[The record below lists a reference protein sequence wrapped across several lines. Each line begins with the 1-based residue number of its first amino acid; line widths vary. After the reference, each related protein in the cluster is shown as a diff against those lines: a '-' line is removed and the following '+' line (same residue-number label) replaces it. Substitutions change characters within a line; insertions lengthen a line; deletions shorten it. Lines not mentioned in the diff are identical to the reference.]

1 VQRAIDMDSS
11 LFDRRKFIGKSG
23 QLMAAVALSK
33 TLSARAAQQPRGEM
47 QPGWGAVDG
56 VMEAVMARDSMAG
69 ASLAIAHQGHMVV
82 ERGYGLANV
91 AQHHPVRLHT
101 LFSIA
106 SVTKAITAAGIM
118 HLVERGRLS
127 LDARLVDVLGD
138 LQMATRIAD
147 PRFKSITVRQVLY
160 HAGGFPNRTKTAP
173 RLEHELHMEE
183 EADSE
188 SAVVTY
194 RALMRQRLDF
204 APGSTHRYSNSG
216 FLVLRLVLEHAAG
229 ESYEPYVHD
238 KLLVPSGAG
247 RMHLE
252 KEGHYE
258 PDEAHRYQAGG
269 KHPARRLVANWLA
282 SAGDLVRF
290 VTGLDGTGQCTL
302 LSKSTLATMLSP
314 PPPPIKPGRDGG
326 HVGMGWDSVHQVP
339 SGYRFSKNGGKPG
352 IQAWLEHLEF
362 GVDWALIFNTS
373 PPEGRHTIGEVRGQ
387 MLKIFEGEVGAE
399 PKGKAARGG
408 Q

>member
-1 VQRAIDMDSS
+1 MDASP
-11 LFDRRKFIGKSG
+11 FDRRKFISKAG
-23 QLMAAVALSK
+23 QFMAGLAVSK
-33 TLSARAAQQPRGEM
+33 ACSARAAQQPRGEI
-47 QPGWGAVDG
+47 QSGWGAVDG

-69 ASLAIAHQGHMVV
+69 ASLAIAHQGRMVV

-91 AQHHPVRLHT
+91 AQHHPVRPHT

-118 HLVERGRLS
+118 HLVEGGKLS
-127 LDARLVDVLGD
+127 LDARLVDILGD
-138 LQMATRIAD
+138 LQSGTRIVD

-173 RLEHELHMEE
+173 HSEHELHLEDE
-183 EADSE
+183 PDSE
-188 SAVVTY
+188 SAAETY
-194 RALMRQRLDF
+194 RALMRERLDF

-216 FLVLRLVLEHAAG
+216 FIVLRLVLEHAAG

-238 KLLVPSGAG
+238 NILAPSGAG

-290 VTGLDGTGQCTL
+290 LTALDGTGERPL

-326 HVGMGWDSVHQVP
+326 HVGMGWDSVHQFP
-339 SGYRFSKNGGKPG
+339 GGYRFSKNGGKPG

-362 GVDWALIFNTS
+362 GVDWAVIFNTS

-387 MLKIFEGEVGAE
+387 MLKIFEGMVGAGE
-399 PKGKAARGG
+399 RNGKAARGAR
-408 Q
+408 

>member
-1 VQRAIDMDSS
+1 MDASR
-11 LFDRRKFIGKSG
+11 FGRRKFIGKTG
-23 QLMAAVALSK
+23 EFMAVLAL
-33 TLSARAAQQPRGEM
+33 TRTCSARAAQQPRGEM

-56 VMEAVMARDSMAG
+56 VMEAVMARDSLAG
-69 ASLAIAHQGHMVV
+69 ASLAIAHQGQMVV

-91 AQHHPVRLHT
+91 AEHHPVRPHT

-118 HLVERGRLS
+118 HLVERGKLS
-127 LDARLVDVLGD
+127 LDARLVDVLSD
-138 LQMATRIAD
+138 LQSGTRIAD
-147 PRFKSITVRQVLY
+147 PRFRTITVRQVLY
-160 HAGGFPNRTKTAP
+160 HAGGLPDRVKMGP
-173 RLEHELHMEE
+173 HSEHELHLD

-188 SAVVTY
+188 SAVQTY
-194 RALMRQRLDF
+194 RALMRERLDF

-216 FLVLRLVLEHAAG
+216 FIVLRLVLEHAAG

-290 VTGLDGTGQCTL
+290 ITGLDGTGERAL

-314 PPPPIKPGRDGG
+314 PPPPIKPGKDGG
-326 HVGMGWDSVHQVP
+326 HVGMGWDSVHQFP
-339 SGYRFSKNGGKPG
+339 GGYRFSKNGGKPG
-352 IQAWLEHLEF
+352 IQAWLEHLAF
-362 GVDWALIFNTS
+362 GVDWAVIFNTS

-387 MLKIFEGEVGAE
+387 MLKVFETIVGASE
-399 PKGKAARGG
+399 RKGKAARGAR
-408 Q
+408 